1 MKTQAYV
8 NLQVNNRYCGGVGY
22 TMLCVDGFEKRGFGG
37 I

>member
-8 NLQVNNRYCGGVGY
+8 NLQVNNRYCGGGRV
-22 TMLCVDGFEKRGFGG
+22 LHNAVCRW